1 MKIAEWKAEHLF
13 MEKKRAAGYEAE
25 SIRIQE
31 QIDKAEARAKVLED
45 LDENYKAN
53 TEMDLRNPVAE
64 LEGAQHKVT
73 LSS

>member
-1 MKIAEWKAEHLF
+1 
-13 MEKKRAAGYEAE
+13 MEKKRTAGYEAE

-31 QIDKAEARAKVLED
+31 QIAKAEARAKILED

-64 LEGAQHKVT
+64 LEGAQYKVT